1 MSYSFTYLG
10 KRPED
15 FDEYA
20 KMFTHDIGY
29 PKKVKLLKD
38 VPFSNVEYDFSTIY
52 GEQTYENRQV
62 KYVIN
67 AVHKDTIENI
77 GMHYVANAIIDWVMS
92 SDTMQPLFDDQ
103 DPNYHFLGEVREA
116 AELTDSFDFGGIS
129 IVFDCYPYRIRN
141 IAEGNDIW
149 DSFDLLD
156 GFAQDVKYDI
166 DGTRTVNVLNLSDH
180 SVEYKVNTTGNVTYT
195 GPNIMGKGDN
205 EFVFNG
211 KGTAEIVWY
220 REVI

>member
-20 KMFTHDIGY
+20 KMYTHDIGY

-77 GMHYVANAIIDWVMS
+77 GMHSVANAIIDWVMS
-92 SDTMQPLFDDQ
+92 SDRMQPLFDDQ

-129 IVFDCYPYRIRN
+129 IVFDCYPYRIKN

-149 DSFDLLD
+149 DDFNFNEDI
-156 GFAQDVKYDI
+156 AQDVKYNVE
-166 DGTRTVNVLNLSDH
+166 GSRSVNVINISAH
-180 SVEYKVNTTGNVTYT
+180 AVEYKVITTGDVTYT
-195 GPNIMGKGDN
+195 GPELMEKGSN
-205 EFVFNG
+205 QFVFNG
-211 KGTAEIVWY
+211 NGTSEIVWY

>member
-20 KMFTHDIGY
+20 KLFTHNIGY

-38 VPFSNVEYDFSTIY
+38 VPFSNVDYDFSTIY

-77 GMHYVANAIIDWVMS
+77 GMHAVANEIINWVMS
-92 SDTMQPLFDDQ
+92 SDTMKPLFDDQ
-103 DPNYHFLGEVREA
+103 DPEYHFLGEVREA
-116 AELTDSFDFGGIS
+116 AELTDSFDFGAVS
-129 IVFDCYPYRIRN
+129 IVFDCYPYRIKN
-141 IAEGNDIW
+141 LAEGNDIW
-149 DSFDLLD
+149 DDFNFDED
-156 GFAQDVKYDI
+156 IAQNVKYDVK
-166 DGTRTVNVLNLSDH
+166 GERTVRVINISAH
-180 SVEYKVNTTGNVTYT
+180 AVEYKVKTTGGVTYT
-195 GPNIMGKGDN
+195 GPKLMEKGN
-205 EFVFNG
+205 NQFVFNG
-211 KGTAEIVWY
+211 TGTAEIVWY
-220 REVI
+220 REVL

>member
-38 VPFSNVEYDFSTIY
+38 VPFSNVDYDFSTIY

-67 AVHKDTIENI
+67 AVHKGSIENI
-77 GMHYVANAIIDWVMS
+77 GMHAVANEIINWVMS

-103 DPNYHFLGEVREA
+103 DPGYHFLGEVRDA
-116 AELTDSFDFGGIS
+116 AELTDSFNYGAIS
-129 IVFDCYPYRIRN
+129 IVFDCYPYRIKN
-141 IAEGNDIW
+141 VAEGNDIW
-149 DSFDLLD
+149 DTFNFDED
-156 GFAQDVKYDI
+156 IAQNVKYDVK
-166 DGTRTVNVLNLSDH
+166 GARTVSVINLSAH
-180 SVEYKVNTTGNVTYT
+180 PVEYKVKTTGDVTYT
-195 GPNIMGKGDN
+195 GPELMEKGN
-205 EFVFNG
+205 NQFIFKGN
-211 KGTAEIVWY
+211 GTAEIVWY
-220 REVI
+220 REVL